1 MKAVAKLRAEPGAM
15 SVIEKE
21 PPSRAP
27 DEVLIRIGAGGICG
41 TDVSI
46 WKWREAVVGQYAP
59 TFPVVVGH
67 EFSGTVVEAPSGSK
81 LKPGAVV
88 GINPQKGC
96 GACRYCDL
104 GRPTLCDSRRMMGGH
119 IDGGWT
125 EFVSVSE
132 KQVHAVPEGIDPA
145 VAPLLEP
152 LNVAVHAVLER
163 VPVRSGDIVAVIG
176 AGPIGLLT
184 GLVAL
189 HAGARDVMITGV
201 GADAARLALAEQ
213 LGMIPVNVD
222 ERDAVAAVKA
232 LTPERADIVYE
243 TSGNAAV
250 VPQMLDLAGKAGRI
264 GLIGLC
270 HGPSQVIT
278 TPAVLKELELIGSR
292 GYNDTTW
299 RLAMRVLPA
308 IAGSLKP
315 LITHE
320 LSFDEFETAL
330 QMVERRE
337 GLKIILR
344 P

>member
-1 MKAVAKLRAEPGAM
+1 M
-15 SVIEKE
+15 E
-21 PPSRAP
+21 PPTRGP
-27 DEVLIRIGAGGICG
+27 GEVLIRIGAGGICG

-67 EFSGTVVEAPSGSK
+67 EFSGTVMEAPAGSA
-81 LKPGAVV
+81 LTTGTVV
-88 GINPQKGC
+88 GINPQRGC

-125 EFVSVSE
+125 EIVAVSE
-132 KQVHAVPEGIDPA
+132 KQVHAVPDGIDPK

-163 VPVRSGDIVAVIG
+163 VPVHQGDLVSVIG

-189 HAGARDVMITGV
+189 HAGARDVVITGV
-201 GADAARLALAEQ
+201 GADHARLKLART
-213 LGMIPVNVD
+213 LGMISVNV
-222 ERDAVAAVKA
+222 EEQDAVAEIGKIDSD
-232 LTPERADIVYE
+232 RADIVYE
-243 TSGNAAV
+243 TSGNAVV

-270 HGPSQVIT
+270 HGSSDVIT

-299 RLAMRVLPA
+299 RLAMRLLPTLA
-308 IAGSLKP
+308 KDLAP

-320 LSFDEFETAL
+320 FSFAEFETAL
-330 QMVERRE
+330 QLVERRE
-337 GLKIILR
+337 GIKIVLR
-344 P
+344 PS